1 MSVETLVL
9 LALFIMLP
17 LIQRLIRATRQRH
30 QRFPE
35 PAERRRPGTLARTS
49 PPELAVP
56 PLLDTASHAAS
67 DAMPPSAPVPAPH
80 AGGPVTTTLT
90 AHRTMEQRAALG
102 LRTRRDLRRGIVL
115 VAILGP
121 CRANSPYRSARDE

>member
-1 MSVETLVL
+1 MPVETLVL

-17 LIQRLIRATRQRH
+17 LIQQLIRATRQRN

-35 PAERRRPGTLARTS
+35 PAERPPPGTLARTS
-49 PPELAVP
+49 PSDLAVP

-80 AGGPVTTTLT
+80 VGGSVTATLT
-90 AHRTMEQRAALG
+90 AHRTIEQRTALG
-102 LRTRRDLRRGIVL
+102 LRIRPDLRRAIVL

-121 CRANSPYRSARDE
+121 CRANSPYRSACDE